1 MNNCFL
7 THILLIILTHFW
19 LYVLRIFVQLER
31 IFNTSVKNML
41 SCKRG
46 TSTVHHNYRTSQ
58 SKSITNAFISVSND
72 QMIHQTA
79 ATWTYLIKAQ
89 KHDEST
95 NYLHELIKSLFVQ
108 VLKLLGKLLRKSHLS
123 RKFLYFINFENWKI
137 FNLRTVL
144 AWNCYCHTL
153 FNEGL

>member
-1 MNNCFL
+1 MFWGFMSNLSVFSILAWKIGFL
-7 THILLIILTHFW
+7 VNAARRLSTITTEHLK
-19 LYVLRIFVQLER
+19 
-31 IFNTSVKNML
+31 VKV
-41 SCKRG
+41 K
-46 TSTVHHNYRTSQ
+46 V
-58 SKSITNAFISVSND
+58 KVSNG
-72 QMIHQTA
+72 QMMNQTS

-89 KHDEST
+89 KRDESM

-144 AWNCYCHTL
+144 TWNCYCHTL
-153 FNEGL
+153 FNGGL